1 MITSIF
7 LFCFLWFNIFLTTIF
22 AVFIRG
28 KGLFF
33 SCLRALT
40 SITFQW
46 LCVTFFICQP
56 PLVVLLWPRYCDA
69 MHLPHVSLFV
79 FCAFSRFY
87 PGLLLAG
94 VGAVVPKCTIMLI
107 FTTAFYVRER
117 ILHLLTVWS
126 INVQSKRLSMPSAPT
141 SLFHPS
147 LVLPMQRCFSPFSV
161 SVLQTQQ
168 KVHPTCWISWLGFFF
183 EAESPL
189 LIASSVSPSEP

>member
-1 MITSIF
+1 MVQY
-7 LFCFLWFNIFLTTIF
+7 LFDNNFRCFHSWQRT
-22 AVFIRG
+22 
-28 KGLFF
+28 LFF
-33 SCLRALT
+33 LSSCVDFNTFSVIMRNFLYLSTT
-40 SITFQW
+40 SSSTT
-46 LCVTFFICQP
+46 VTS
-56 PLVVLLWPRYCDA
+56 LLWRNA
-69 MHLPHVSLFV
+69 SAARFSLC

-168 KVHPTCWISWLGFFF
+168 KVHPTCWISWLVFFSKRSHLF
-183 EAESPL
+183 W
-189 LIASSVSPSEP
+189 